1 MDLALSKAV
10 DRLEAV
16 LTAETGALASGTPID
31 LGEIAARKNQSL
43 LEFSRLS
50 RRMPARDD
58 VEPEFGYRLKRLAGL
73 LEQNRRTLELHVT
86 ASHEVSE
93 MISRSMTEAESDGTY
108 SAQMGRRAAAR

>member
-1 MDLALSKAV
+1 MDIALSKAV

-31 LGEIAARKNQSL
+31 LDEIAARKNQSL

-50 RRMPARDD
+50 RRMPPRGET
-58 VEPEFGYRLKRLAGL
+58 EPAFGDRLKQLARL
-73 LEQNRRTLELHVT
+73 LEENRRTLELHVT

-93 MISRSMTEAESDGTY
+93 MISRSLTDAESDGTY
-108 SAQMGRRAAAR
+108 SAQLGRRAAAP

>member
-58 VEPEFGYRLKRLAGL
+58 VEPEFGD
-73 LEQNRRTLELHVT
+73 NCPVDPF
-86 ASHEVSE
+86 EVSDADTMMAYLKGE
-93 MISRSMTEAESDGTY
+93 ESGGVAKP
-108 SAQMGRRAAAR
+108 SVSFVG